1 MARGRSRAQLQHSNF
16 GDRSVRSRADGIRTG
31 TGGWVTSPLPFTE
44 ASVARAIKGVKRSG
58 HFVVGVKPDGT
69 LIVAEKPIDVTS
81 LVAEIAQRS
90 PDRTDWGAR
99 LGGKRETA
107 RS

>member
-1 MARGRSRAQLQHSNF
+1 
-16 GDRSVRSRADGIRTG
+16 
-31 TGGWVTSPLPFTE
+31 VTKALPYTKHE
-44 ASVARAIKGVKRSG
+44 IARAIAGIEKAGR
-58 HFVVGVKPDGT
+58 FVVGFRVSDGT
-69 LIVAEKPIDVTS
+69 LIVADKPFEMTS
-81 LVAEIAQRS
+81 LAAEIAQPS

>member
-1 MARGRSRAQLQHSNF
+1 M
-16 GDRSVRSRADGIRTG
+16 
-31 TGGWVTSPLPFTE
+31 TSPLPFTE

-81 LVAEIAQRS
+81 LVAEIAQPF

>member
-1 MARGRSRAQLQHSNF
+1 MTRA
-16 GDRSVRSRADGIRTG
+16 
-31 TGGWVTSPLPFTE
+31 LPFTE
-44 ASVARAIKGVKRSG
+44 ASLARSIKGVVKAGYS
-58 HFVVGVKPDGT
+58 VVGVKPDGT

-81 LVAEIAQRS
+81 LVAEIAQPF